1 MQMNDE
7 NIQTEEVKR
16 AAEPEYKIPEDATD
30 NSRPNETAEVVTRES
45 AEETNTELLQSIDKK
60 LDMLLAAQT
69 PIAVRIECAKGEILN
84 AMETIQKRHALPP
97 CIMDGVLSSVLAE
110 VRSEA
115 KIELINSTN
124 AMMASK
130 DEELEKAK
138 KAAKRVLKTEPDK
151 EQPEQ
156 DAPENPE
163 E

>member
-1 MQMNDE
+1 MN
-7 NIQTEEVKR
+7 
-16 AAEPEYKIPEDATD
+16 
-30 NSRPNETAEVVTRES
+30 
-45 AEETNTELLQSIDKK
+45 
-60 LDMLLAAQT
+60 T

-124 AMMASK
+124 TMMAEK
-130 DEELEKAK
+130 NEELEKEK
-138 KAAKRVLKTEPDK
+138 KAAKRVLKTEPDEK
-151 EQPEQ
+151 QPEQ
-156 DAPENPE
+156 DEPENPE